1 MSRDNQ
7 RPVFSHTRNSEEA
20 VARMS
25 STKFVF
31 LKIFANSQD
40 KKTAAWKTNI
50 S

>member
-7 RPVFSHTRNSEEA
+7 RAVFSHTRNNEEA

-25 STKFVF
+25 STKFV

-40 KKTAAWKTNI
+40 NKIAA
-50 S
+50 